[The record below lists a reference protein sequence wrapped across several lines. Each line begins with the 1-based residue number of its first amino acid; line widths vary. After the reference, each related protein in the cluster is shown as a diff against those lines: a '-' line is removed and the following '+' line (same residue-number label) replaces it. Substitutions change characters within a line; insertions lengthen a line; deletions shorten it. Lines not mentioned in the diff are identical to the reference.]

1 MDTLLRNLTT
11 FVGVNVQ
18 IITFVD
24 MIRYFDRFPDVKTMK
39 GVSLLEDT
47 IAVFRYS
54 DLRVGGKV
62 RTELRNPHK
71 FNFFFIAY
79 KLSGEACMKV
89 DMVDY
94 QMQRDKNYMMRI
106 APGRIV
112 SMEEVSED
120 FDCYVLLM
128 SNSFI
133 ESLLVYMGQDISIN
147 GVMIDAVKE
156 HEDKEKRTMEYII
169 TAVRNIID
177 DDSNPFRRKV
187 LEHLLMVVFYGSQQ
201 ARSVMMEDK
210 KPRSSAEV
218 LTMKFLQEVKEHF
231 RQERQLNFY
240 SERLCIT
247 PRYLSRVVKETTGSS
262 AAEWIE
268 RYVVLEARALL
279 KSTNMTI
286 QQVSDVLNFPSQT
299 FFGKYFKRRVGIS
312 PKEYRREG

>member
-1 MDTLLRNLTT
+1 
-11 FVGVNVQ
+11 
-18 IITFVD
+18 
-24 MIRYFDRFPDVKTMK
+24 MIRYFDRFPDLKPLK
-39 GVSLLEDT
+39 GVSLLSDT

-79 KLSGEACMKV
+79 KLSGEARVKV
-89 DMVDY
+89 DMIDY
-94 QMQRDKNYMMRI
+94 DMQSDRNYMMRI
-106 APGRIV
+106 APGQIV
-112 SMEEVSED
+112 SMEEVSDD

-133 ESLLVYMGQDISIN
+133 ESLLVYMGHDISIK
-147 GVMIDAVKE
+147 GVMTDAVKE
-156 HEDKEKRTMEYII
+156 HEDKEKHTMEYVI

-210 KPRSSAEV
+210 KPRTSAEV

-231 RQERQLNFY
+231 RRERQLNFY

-286 QQVSDVLNFPSQT
+286 QQVSDALNFPSQT

>member
-1 MDTLLRNLTT
+1 
-11 FVGVNVQ
+11 
-18 IITFVD
+18 
-24 MIRYFDRFPDVKTMK
+24 MIRYFDRFPDLKTLK
-39 GVSLLEDT
+39 GASLLEDT

-79 KLSGEACMKV
+79 KLSGEARMKV

-94 QMQRDKNYMMRI
+94 QMQSDKNYMLRV
-106 APGRIV
+106 APGQIV

-120 FDCYVLLM
+120 FDSYVLLM

-133 ESLLVYMGQDISIN
+133 ESLLVYMGQDISIK
-147 GVMIDAVKE
+147 GVMTDAVKE
-156 HEDKEKRTMEYII
+156 HEDNEKHTMEYVI

-210 KPRSSAEV
+210 KPRTSAEV

-231 RQERQLNFY
+231 RRERQLNFY

-286 QQVSDVLNFPSQT
+286 QHCGCILPMSCR
-299 FFGKYFKRRVGIS
+299 KIRAW
-312 PKEYRREG
+312 

>member
-1 MDTLLRNLTT
+1 MGTLLRNLTT
-11 FVGVNVQ
+11 FVGANVQ

-24 MIRYFDRFPDVKTMK
+24 MIRYFDRFPDLKTLK

-71 FNFFFIAY
+71 FNFFIIAY

-94 QMQRDKNYMMRI
+94 QMQRDKNYIMRV
-106 APGRIV
+106 APGQIV
-112 SMEEVSED
+112 SMEEVSDD

-133 ESLLVYMGQDISIN
+133 ESLLVYMGQDISIK
-147 GVMIDAVKE
+147 GVMTDAVKE
-156 HEDKEKRTMEYII
+156 HEDKEKHTMEYVI

-177 DDSNPFRRKV
+177 DESNPFSRKV

-231 RQERQLNFY
+231 RRERQLNFY